1 MIISD
6 GARKIQLKILVSFSL
21 SVLVLLV
28 CAIVKRNDYF
38 LYTALFVLVIFIPLF
53 SYCLN
58 FYDISIREGY
68 FLISNLESGYR
79 IRSYLFTDVS
89 PCVSFLNVR
98 SSPFFAI
105 HFFNGARF
113 NFFQSQPLIRFL
125 SRSCVNAPDLDKEV
139 RSYLEINDPEYTTLP
154 GLTSLTQVVH
164 QFQEHQRQLH

>member
-1 MIISD
+1 MIISN
-6 GARKIQLKILVSFSL
+6 GARKMQLKILVSFSL
-21 SVLVLLV
+21 SFLVLLV

-38 LYTALFVLVIFIPLF
+38 LYPALFVLVIFIPLF

-58 FYDISIREGY
+58 FYDIAIREGY

-89 PCVSFLNVR
+89 PSVTLFKVR

-113 NFFQSQPLIRFL
+113 NFFQSQPLISIL
-125 SRSCVNAPDLDKEV
+125 SRSCVNAQDLEKEV
-139 RSYLEINDPEYTTLP
+139 KSYLEINDPEYTTLP
-154 GLTSLTQVVH
+154 GLTSLTQVLH
-164 QFQEHQRQLH
+164 QFQEHHRQLH